1 MSGVSHWMYVDV
13 FTVNQAA
20 ALWCGVDPARLSA
33 VESFW
38 PSEVFAAKQMLVSAI
53 VSMQL
58 AADDSTNALSMIGDH
73 SKSHVSRETLAN
85 FARDRSLFPA
95 FLFDTISP
103 FQDPENPTE
112 RLHKLIAGS
121 GARVDRPTQPIPE
134 VPDKA
139 HPTQSRIGRPPEY
152 DWDSFILE
160 IVHRANSL
168 DGLPEKQADLVRE
181 MLSWF
186 GITHEKEPAE
196 SAVKARVS
204 KIYRYLDKAKNPS
217 Q

>member
-1 MSGVSHWMYVDV
+1 MSSVSHWMYVDV

-73 SKSHVSRETLAN
+73 SKTHVSREDLAN
-85 FARDRSLFPA
+85 FAKGKCLFPT

-112 RLHKLIAGS
+112 RLHRLVAGS
-121 GARVDRPTQPIPE
+121 GARVDPSPQPVPE
-134 VPDKA
+134 VSDKA
-139 HPTQSRIGRPPEY
+139 NTQQSRVGRPPEY
-152 DWDSFILE
+152 DWDSFFLE
-160 IVHRANSL
+160 IVHRANSI

-186 GITHEKEPAE
+186 GNTHEKEPAE

-204 KIYRYLDKAKNPS
+204 KIFRYLDKAKNPS
-217 Q
+217 E